1 MPGGGPIDWGPM
13 PDNDQ
18 DKRLY
23 RRVDVLIPFGFR
35 TIGRGA
41 VEASLHAEP
50 EPVTVS
56 DDPIQGVLERI
67 ERKVDRLLARLESE
81 DQAPAVRPTPINLS
95 GAGVRFPS
103 DDPIEQGEFVD
114 VVMVLPG
121 DSPVKIRAFAEV
133 VRQRLVARPSGAVY
147 EIAASFLHLAPKDR
161 EVIIRYTFQ
170 ANGR

>member
-1 MPGGGPIDWGPM
+1 MAGSEE
-13 PDNDQ
+13 

-35 TIGRGA
+35 TIGQGA
-41 VEASLHAEP
+41 VVNAVGQDP
-50 EPVTVS
+50 EPSTE
-56 DDPIQGVLERI
+56 DADPVRAALDRI

-81 DQAPAVRPTPINLS
+81 DHAPSLKPTPINLS

-103 DDPIEQGEFVD
+103 DDTIEQGEYVD

-121 DSPVKIRAFAEV
+121 DSPIRIRAFGEV

-147 EIAASFLHLAPKDR
+147 EIAAAFLHLPPKDR
-161 EVIIRYTFQ
+161 EAIIRYTFQ

>member
-1 MPGGGPIDWGPM
+1 M

-35 TIGRGA
+35 AVGHRA
-41 VEASLHAEP
+41 VEAAVRQEDP
-50 EPVTVS
+50 EPSADHT
-56 DDPIQGVLERI
+56 DPVRAALDRI
-67 ERKVDRLLARLESE
+67 ERKVDRLLARVESE
-81 DQAPAVRPTPINLS
+81 EQAPSLKPTPINLS

-103 DDPIEQGEFVD
+103 DDPVEQGEYVD

-121 DSPVKIRAFAEV
+121 DSPIKVRAFGEV

-147 EIAASFLHLAPKDR
+147 EIAASFLHLPPKAR
-161 EVIIRYTFQ
+161 EAIIRYTFQ

>member
-1 MPGGGPIDWGPM
+1 MAADE
-13 PDNDQ
+13 Q

-35 TIGRGA
+35 TVGRGA
-41 VEASLHAEP
+41 LAAVQSEP
-50 EPVTVS
+50 EPEIS
-56 DDPIQGVLERI
+56 HDDPIRGALERI
-67 ERKVDRLLARLESE
+67 ERKLDRLLARIESA
-81 DQAPAVRPTPINLS
+81 DQAPPVKPTPINLS

-103 DDPIEQGEFVD
+103 DDPIEQGEYVD

-121 DSPVKIRAFAEV
+121 ETPIRVRAFGEV

-147 EIAASFLHLAPKDR
+147 EIAAAFLHLAPKDR
-161 EVIIRYTFQ
+161 EAIIRYTFQ

>member
-1 MPGGGPIDWGPM
+1 MAGSEE
-13 PDNDQ
+13 

-35 TIGRGA
+35 TVGQGA
-41 VEASLHAEP
+41 VVNAVGQDP
-50 EPVTVS
+50 EPSTE
-56 DDPIQGVLERI
+56 DADPVRAALDRI
-67 ERKVDRLLARLESE
+67 ERKVDRLLARLESA
-81 DQAPAVRPTPINLS
+81 DHAPSLKPTPINLS

-103 DDPIEQGEFVD
+103 DDPIEQGEYVD

-121 DSPVKIRAFAEV
+121 DTPIRIRAFGEV

-147 EIAASFLHLAPKDR
+147 EIAAAFLHLPPKDR
-161 EVIIRYTFQ
+161 ETIIRYTFQ

>member
-1 MPGGGPIDWGPM
+1 MPESAGSQRGGMSAD
-13 PDNDQ
+13 DQ

-35 TIGRGA
+35 KVGPRI
-41 VEASLHAEP
+41 VEAAVRQDSEP
-50 EPVTVS
+50 STEHG
-56 DDPIQGVLERI
+56 DPLRAALDRI
-67 ERKVDRLLARLESE
+67 ERKLDRLLARWESE
-81 DQAPAVRPTPINLS
+81 DQAPSVRPTPINLS

-103 DDPIEQGEFVD
+103 DDPIEQGEYVD

-121 DSPVKIRAFAEV
+121 DSSIKVRAFGEV

-147 EIAASFLHLAPKDR
+147 EIAASFLHLPPKVR
-161 EVIIRYTFQ
+161 EAIIRYTFQ

>member
-1 MPGGGPIDWGPM
+1 VAGSEE
-13 PDNDQ
+13 

-35 TIGRGA
+35 TIGQGA
-41 VEASLHAEP
+41 VVNVVGQDP
-50 EPVTVS
+50 EPPTE
-56 DDPIQGVLERI
+56 DADPVRAALDRI

-81 DQAPAVRPTPINLS
+81 DHAPSLKPTPINLS

-103 DDPIEQGEFVD
+103 DDPIEQGEYVD

-121 DSPVKIRAFAEV
+121 DSPIRIRAFGEV

-147 EIAASFLHLAPKDR
+147 EIAAAFLHLPPKDR
-161 EVIIRYTFQ
+161 EAIIRYTFQ

>member
-1 MPGGGPIDWGPM
+1 MAGSEE
-13 PDNDQ
+13 

-35 TIGRGA
+35 TVGQGA
-41 VEASLHAEP
+41 VVNAVGQDP
-50 EPVTVS
+50 EPSTE
-56 DDPIQGVLERI
+56 DADPVRAALDRI

-81 DQAPAVRPTPINLS
+81 DHAPSLKPTRINLS

-103 DDPIEQGEFVD
+103 DDPIEQGEYVD

-121 DSPVKIRAFAEV
+121 DTPIRIRAFGEV

-147 EIAASFLHLAPKDR
+147 EIAAAFLHLPPKDR
-161 EVIIRYTFQ
+161 EAIIRYTFQ

>member
-1 MPGGGPIDWGPM
+1 MPGDE
-13 PDNDQ
+13 Q

-41 VEASLHAEP
+41 VEASIRVEP
-50 EPVTVS
+50 EPGPVS
-56 DDPIQGVLERI
+56 DDPVRAALDRI
-67 ERKVDRLLARLESE
+67 ERKVDRLLVRLESE
-81 DQAPAVRPTPINLS
+81 ELAPAVRPTPINLS

-103 DDPIEQGEFVD
+103 DEPIEQGEFVD

-121 DSPVKIRAFAEV
+121 DSQIRIRAFAEV

-161 EVIIRYTFQ
+161 ETIIRYTFQ

>member
-1 MPGGGPIDWGPM
+1 M

-35 TIGRGA
+35 TIGRGV
-41 VEASLHAEP
+41 VEASLQTAP
-50 EPVTVS
+50 EPVVVS
-56 DDPIQGVLERI
+56 DDPIRGALERI

-81 DQAPAVRPTPINLS
+81 NLAPAVRPTPINLS

-121 DSPVKIRAFAEV
+121 DSQVRIRAFAEV

-147 EIAASFLHLAPKDR
+147 EIAASFLHLPPKDR
-161 EVIIRYTFQ
+161 EAIIRYTFQ

>member
-1 MPGGGPIDWGPM
+1 M

-41 VEASLHAEP
+41 VEAFVHAEP
-50 EPVTVS
+50 EPAAMS
-56 DDPIQGVLERI
+56 DDPVRAALERI
-67 ERKVDRLLARLESE
+67 ERKVDRLLARVEAE
-81 DQAPAVRPTPINLS
+81 DQVPPVRPTPINLS

-103 DDPIEQGEFVD
+103 DEPIEQGEFVD

-121 DSPVKIRAFAEV
+121 DTQVKIRAFAEV

-147 EIAASFLHLAPKDR
+147 EIAASFLHLSPKDR
-161 EVIIRYTFQ
+161 ETIIRYTFQ